1 MSCSDDFVEDNNEE
15 VCMSSSEYWYVHRD
29 GRCIRFVQPDTKVA
43 LTAVKKIANKR
54 TSIAI
59 AYVL

>member
-15 VCMSSSEYWYVHRD
+15 VCMSSSEYWYVHGD

-43 LTAVKKIANKR
+43 LTALKKK
-54 TSIAI
+54 
-59 AYVL
+59 